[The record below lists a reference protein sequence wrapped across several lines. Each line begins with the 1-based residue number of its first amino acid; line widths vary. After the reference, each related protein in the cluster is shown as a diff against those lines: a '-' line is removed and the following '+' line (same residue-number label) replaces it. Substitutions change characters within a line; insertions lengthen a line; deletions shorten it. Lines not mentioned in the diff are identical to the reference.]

1 MVVFENALLFSTFVK
16 ILSTCSVY
24 IYIFRLKDLET
35 SVRSQVAAEERAH
48 KIVEKLVLE
57 DEISEEFLLQS
68 VSFKMCYF
76 KLTLPLS
83 E

>member
-1 MVVFENALLFSTFVK
+1 MHFCLVLLWKLLVHV
-16 ILSTCSVY
+16 SV
-24 IYIFRLKDLET
+24 YIFRLKDLEA

-57 DEISEEFLLQS
+57 DEISEEFLLHVQS
-68 VSFKMCYF
+68 VSFKMWGF